1 MASVFLIDGSVT
13 GIPTVKMVLMKA
25 QNSAVSVTRFRLELS
40 QAVPCLIALSIVHSK
55 TCLVF
60 LRPVDSKVS

>member
-1 MASVFLIDGSVT
+1 MYATMASVFLIDGSVT

-25 QNSAVSVTRFRLELS
+25 QNSAVSVTRFGLELS
-40 QAVPCLIALSIVHSK
+40 QAVPCLIALSIVYSK

-60 LRPVDSKVS
+60 LALL